1 MLSFHS
7 GRGQTRMFPPL
18 PRITSYRCG
27 YEFFSSNRFCFM
39 VAPAMGPTRG
49 EVRSAPLCFQYRQRE
64 VTDPDALPVR
74 PDSSV
79 SRHPIVG
86 SGARLMP
93 KEDFGSCSSLCAGIR
108 SLQCVMSHIE
118 KQPRQKA
125 RGAVTLTYAHGL
137 LHQNDQ
143 GGV

>member
-1 MLSFHS
+1 
-7 GRGQTRMFPPL
+7 
-18 PRITSYRCG
+18 
-27 YEFFSSNRFCFM
+27 M
-39 VAPAMGPTRG
+39 VAPARGPRA
-49 EVRSAPLCFQYRQRE
+49 EKSEARRCAFMKYRQRE

-74 PDSSV
+74 PDPSV

-93 KEDFGSCSSLCAGIR
+93 KEDFGSCFSLCEGIR

>member
-1 MLSFHS
+1 MRFSALMDSALWSRRLGAHARRSQKRAAVLFLSV
-7 GRGQTRMFPPL
+7 
-18 PRITSYRCG
+18 PRH
-27 YEFFSSNRFCFM
+27 
-39 VAPAMGPTRG
+39 
-49 EVRSAPLCFQYRQRE
+49 RE
-64 VTDPDALPVR
+64 VTDPYALPVR
-74 PDSSV
+74 PDPSV
-79 SRHPIVG
+79 LRHPIVG
-86 SGARLMP
+86 SGSRFMP
-93 KEDFGSCSSLCAGIR
+93 KKDFGSCFSLCAGIR